1 MQIFCKTLTGETVA
15 LEVGPSDT
23 VETIQEKMKDMEA
36 GIVLKLRGGMQILVE
51 TQDIDVETQARKV
64 FALEVESTNTI
75 ESVKAKIQEKEG
87 IPPDQQQ
94 LMFIDELLEDGRTL
108 ADYDNNMEFQLHLY
122 RRGEKLSTW
131 MDILLVKTSGTTG
144 RFIPLEVEPSNT
156 IENVKAQIKAK
167 AGYPSDQQR
176 LVFADKQLEDGLT
189 LSDYNIQRESIL
201 GLHLR
206 LPGCILIFVKGFG
219 KTIALEVKPSDTIE
233 SVKEK
238 IEEEVGTAVAVQ
250 RLVLSSG
257 KPLENG
263 PCACPCTLAD
273 YNVQEDTI
281 LHRHIMTRTKTL
293 TPI

>member
-1 MQIFCKTLTGETVA
+1 MQIFCKTVTGETVA

-36 GIVLKLRGGMQILVE
+36 GIVLKLRGGMQIVVE
-51 TQDIDVETQARKV
+51 TQTGKS
-64 FALEVESTNTI
+64 FALEVEPTNSI
-75 ESVKAKIQEKEG
+75 KNVKAKIQDKEG
-87 IPPDQQQ
+87 IPSDQQQ
-94 LMFIDELLEDGRTL
+94 LIFCDKLLENGRTL
-108 ADYDNNMEFQLHLY
+108 VDYSIKMESQLQLCLY
-122 RRGEKLSTW
+122 KTSTL
-131 MDILLVKTSGTTG
+131 MDILLVKTSARAGK
-144 RFIPLEVEPSNT
+144 FIPMARSLMESSNT

-263 PCACPCTLAD
+263 PWACPCTLAD

-281 LHRHIMTRTKTL
+281 LHRHIVTRTKTL

>member
-1 MQIFCKTLTGETVA
+1 MQIFFKTVTGETVA

-36 GIVLKLRGGMQILVE
+36 GIVLKVRGGMQIVVE
-51 TQDIDVETQARKV
+51 TQTGKS
-64 FALEVESTNTI
+64 FALEVEPTNTI
-75 ESVKAKIQEKEG
+75 KNVKAKIQDKEG
-87 IPPDQQQ
+87 IPSDQQQ
-94 LMFIDELLEDGRTL
+94 LIFCDKLLENGRTL
-108 ADYDNNMEFQLHLY
+108 VDYRIKMECQLQLCLY
-122 RRGEKLSTW
+122 KTSTL
-131 MDILLVKTSGTTG
+131 MDILLVKTSGRTG
-144 RFIPLEVEPSNT
+144 KVYWDQFIPLARSLMESSNT

-281 LHRHIMTRTKTL
+281 LHRHIVTRTKTL

>member
-36 GIVLKLRGGMQILVE
+36 GIVLKVRGGMQIVVE
-51 TQDIDVETQARKV
+51 TQTGKS
-64 FALEVESTNTI
+64 FALEVEPTNSI
-75 ESVKAKIQEKEG
+75 KNVKAKIQDKEG
-87 IPPDQQQ
+87 IPSDQQQ
-94 LMFIDELLEDGRTL
+94 LIFCDKLLENGRTL
-108 ADYDNNMEFQLHLY
+108 VDYSIKMESQLQLCLY
-122 RRGEKLSTW
+122 KTSTL
-131 MDILLVKTSGTTG
+131 MDILLVKTSG
-144 RFIPLEVEPSNT
+144 RKFIPLARSLMESSNT
-156 IENVKAQIKAK
+156 IENVKAQINAK

-189 LSDYNIQRESIL
+189 LSDYNIQN
-201 GLHLR
+201 LR

-257 KPLENG
+257 QPLENG

-273 YNVQEDTI
+273 YNIQEDTI
-281 LHRHIMTRTKTL
+281 LHRHIVTRTKTL